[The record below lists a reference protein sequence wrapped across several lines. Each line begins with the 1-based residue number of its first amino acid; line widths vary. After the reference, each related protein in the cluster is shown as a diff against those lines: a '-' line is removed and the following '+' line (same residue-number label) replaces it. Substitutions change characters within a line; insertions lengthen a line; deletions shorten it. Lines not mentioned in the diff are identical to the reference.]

1 MIAIYNSLIAG
12 LLYGGEEEQ
21 RAAVKV
27 SEQLAEEQPQAFA
40 WLLPVTRVYLK
51 TPAPA
56 GLKKRVRALMGNDQ
70 P

>member
-1 MIAIYNSLIAG
+1 
-12 LLYGGEEEQ
+12 
-21 RAAVKV
+21 
-27 SEQLAEEQPQAFA
+27 
-40 WLLPVTRVYLK
+40 VTRVYLK